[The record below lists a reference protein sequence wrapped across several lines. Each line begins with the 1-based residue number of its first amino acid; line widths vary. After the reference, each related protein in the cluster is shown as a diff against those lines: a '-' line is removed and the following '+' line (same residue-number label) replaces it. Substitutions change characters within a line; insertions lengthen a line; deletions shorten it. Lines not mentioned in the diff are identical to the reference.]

1 MIKIEISDV
10 EKLDAATLHATG
22 KYFIDLSC
30 RREQEES
37 RVHKHPSEESKPEIE
52 VPVRA
57 PLTVD
62 EQLDLQQLHGTSGEP
77 TPMTFEDHERER
89 EFYPVVPHDEFISP
103 PVPPET
109 VEIPAP
115 SPAQVFAPAAPISSV
130 DLDTDG
136 LPWDFRIHARTK
148 TKMKDGSW
156 KKLRGVGPELV
167 KKVEAELKAAV
178 SAPAAPSI
186 PVPPPA
192 IPAIPVPPAST
203 APGFADLMTLVTKA
217 ITEGKLKRDQV
228 TEILKPFGI
237 PSLPLVSTRLDLVPT
252 IIAALNGVINAAQ

>member
-30 RREQEES
+30 RREQEEN
-37 RVHKHPSEESKPEIE
+37 RVHRHPSEESKPEIE

-62 EQLDLQQLHGTSGEP
+62 EQLDLQQLHGTSD
-77 TPMTFEDHERER
+77 EDEIIE
-89 EFYPVVPHDEFISP
+89 EELI
-103 PVPPET
+103 PVPAET
-109 VEIPAP
+109 VNLNVSVPEGFENEPAYPAP